1 MHFLLTPPPP
11 SALPPFSSIEENTCL
26 LPYSSVCSFFL
37 IALTV
42 IAWRAIT
49 LGGLQEHGV
58 SFATASH
65 LFNAAGKG
73 KEFAFDSVLKVLFP

>member
-1 MHFLLTPPPP
+1 MPLPLLLCVFL
-11 SALPPFSSIEENTCL
+11 
-26 LPYSSVCSFFL
+26 FL

-73 KEFAFDSVLKVLFP
+73 KEFAFGSLL